1 MLFIFII
8 LISSVLIFYI
18 FQNTKFKISFSSNR
32 LKLKPISK
40 GVLKFTLSFLF
51 LATGSAFTYYKIGN
65 PFIDINKLNVS
76 KQIAAKKINLEDQI
90 IKKNKEKLNQLK
102 LRSQKNPNDVS
113 LLLELA
119 MTASKA
125 KNIEVEIESLKS
137 LLILKNTPKIKSL
150 LAQAI
155 VRQAKGQITPEAK
168 QLVSKALEENP
179 SDPGANFLSGLASSQ
194 IGNEKKAF
202 DIWVKLY
209 KNTSM
214 NDPWM
219 ENLEINIRTAANNIG
234 ISDDVLEKHLSK
246 NIIMNPNINDEQI
259 NEMMSLNEKDQNARI
274 DQMVKQLANRLT
286 KKKEDLNGWLRLYN
300 AYKVLNE
307 SKKAVNALK
316 TAIKISPDNIKLK
329 LILLKELLPA
339 STKPDFTKEIES
351 LITDI
356 LLLNPNNIDALFFKG
371 LFALK
376 NGNKI
381 NAIKIWQ
388 FLIEKLPKNSVMKL
402 EILKKLNEIKK

>member
-8 LISSVLIFYI
+8 LISSFLIFYI

-32 LKLKPISK
+32 LKLKPLSN
-40 GVLKFTLSFLF
+40 GFLKFALSFLF

-65 PFIDINKLNVS
+65 PFIDMNKLNVS

-168 QLVSKALEENP
+168 QLISKALEENP

-234 ISDDVLEKHLSK
+234 ISDDILEKHLSK

-339 STKPDFTKEIES
+339 STKPNFTKEIES

>member
-1 MLFIFII
+1 M
-8 LISSVLIFYI
+8 IFYI

-32 LKLKPISK
+32 LKLKPISN
-40 GVLKFTLSFLF
+40 GVLKFALSFLI

-76 KQIAAKKINLEDQI
+76 KQIAAKKINLDDQI

-168 QLVSKALEENP
+168 QLISKALEENP

-219 ENLEINIRTAANNIG
+219 ENLEMNIRTAANNIG
-234 ISDDVLEKHLSK
+234 ISDDTLEKHLSK

-339 STKPDFTKEIES
+339 STKPNFTKEIER

>member
-8 LISSVLIFYI
+8 LISSFLIFYI

-32 LKLKPISK
+32 LKLKPLSN
-40 GVLKFTLSFLF
+40 GFLKFALSFLF

-65 PFIDINKLNVS
+65 PFIDINKHNVS

-90 IKKNKEKLNQLK
+90 IKKNKEELNQLK

-168 QLVSKALEENP
+168 QLISKALEENP

-219 ENLEINIRTAANNIG
+219 ENLEMNIRTAANNIG
-234 ISDDVLEKHLSK
+234 ISDDTLEKHLSK

-316 TAIKISPDNIKLK
+316 TAIKISPENIKLK

-339 STKPDFTKEIES
+339 STKPNFTKEIER

>member
-32 LKLKPISK
+32 LKLKPLSN
-40 GVLKFTLSFLF
+40 GVLKFALSFLF

-65 PFIDINKLNVS
+65 PFIDMNKLNVS

-168 QLVSKALEENP
+168 QLISKALEENP

-234 ISDDVLEKHLSK
+234 ISNDILGKHLSK

-339 STKPDFTKEIES
+339 STKPNFTKEIES

>member
-8 LISSVLIFYI
+8 LISSFLIFYI

-32 LKLKPISK
+32 LKLKPLSN
-40 GVLKFTLSFLF
+40 GFLKFALSFLF

-65 PFIDINKLNVS
+65 PFIDMNKLNVS

-168 QLVSKALEENP
+168 QLISKALEENP

-234 ISDDVLEKHLSK
+234 ISDDILEKHLSK

-339 STKPDFTKEIES
+339 STKPNFTKEIER

>member
-1 MLFIFII
+1 
-8 LISSVLIFYI
+8 
-18 FQNTKFKISFSSNR
+18 
-32 LKLKPISK
+32 
-40 GVLKFTLSFLF
+40 
-51 LATGSAFTYYKIGN
+51 
-65 PFIDINKLNVS
+65 
-76 KQIAAKKINLEDQI
+76 
-90 IKKNKEKLNQLK
+90 
-102 LRSQKNPNDVS
+102 
-113 LLLELA
+113 

-168 QLVSKALEENP
+168 QLISKALEENP

-234 ISDDVLEKHLSK
+234 ISDDILEKHLSK

-259 NEMMSLNEKDQNARI
+259 NEMMSLNKKDQNARI

-339 STKPDFTKEIES
+339 STKPNFTKEIER